1 MNASLTLRWK
11 QAILIRQSPTAD
23 FVSNSSITD
32 AIKLTL
38 DTNTVHD
45 YLHLSNLDM
54 ELTAVQMSECYPF
67 HPDRFERRLQV
78 LCREGLRG
86 SPRYW
91 EVECGTKGSWVNIA
105 VSYKGIKRKG
115 KQAPLFGR
123 SRSSWAFRN
132 YGGIYEFWHDNKCQK
147 SHTDRSLD
155 CSRIGIY
162 LDHGAG
168 ILAFYNVSGNLSLIY
183 KVQTQ
188 FTEPVYAGFGLV
200 GIGSHIRL
208 CDL

>member
-1 MNASLTLRWK
+1 MFALNWITPA
-11 QAILIRQSPTAD
+11 RQTSSPATD
-23 FVSNSSITD
+23 FVSNFSTTD

-45 YLHLSNLDM
+45 NLQLSNM
-54 ELTAVQMSECYPF
+54 NKELTAVHTSANYPS
-67 HPDRFERRLQV
+67 HPDRFERRVQA
-78 LCREGLRG
+78 LCKEGLRG

-123 SRSSWAFRN
+123 CKSSWALRI
-132 YGGIYEFWHDNKCQK
+132 YGDIYQFWHDNKWQK
-147 SHTDRSLD
+147 PHPDRSLD
-155 CSRIGIY
+155 YTRIGIY

-168 ILAFYNVSGNLSLIY
+168 ILAFYNVSGNLSLIT
-183 KVQTQ
+183 KVQTK

>member
-1 MNASLTLRWK
+1 MK
-11 QAILIRQSPTAD
+11 
-23 FVSNSSITD
+23 
-32 AIKLTL
+32 
-38 DTNTVHD
+38 
-45 YLHLSNLDM
+45 
-54 ELTAVQMSECYPF
+54 LTAVHMSQDYPY
-67 HPDRFERRLQV
+67 HPDRFERRMQAS
-78 LCREGLRG
+78 CSEGLRG

-91 EVECGTKGSWVNIA
+91 EVECGAKGSWVNIA
-105 VSYKGIKRKG
+105 VSYKVIKRKG

-123 SRSSWAFRN
+123 CKSSWALRN

-147 SHTDRSLD
+147 TYRDRSLD

-168 ILAFYNVSGNLSLIY
+168 ILAFYNVSDNFSIIY
-183 KVQTQ
+183 KAQTQ

-208 CDL
+208 CDF

>member
-1 MNASLTLRWK
+1 MH
-11 QAILIRQSPTAD
+11 D
-23 FVSNSSITD
+23 
-32 AIKLTL
+32 KLQ
-38 DTNTVHD
+38 
-45 YLHLSNLDM
+45 LSNLDL
-54 ELTAVQMSECYPF
+54 ELTAVQISKNYPF

-86 SPRYW
+86 SPCYW
-91 EVECGTKGSWVNIA
+91 EIECGTKGSWVNIA

-123 SRSSWAFRN
+123 SRSSWALRN

-147 SHTDRSLD
+147 SYTDRSLD

-168 ILAFYNVSGNLSLIY
+168 ILAFYNVSGKLSLIY

-200 GIGSHIRL
+200 GIGSRIRL